1 METLDMMRESGILH
15 IVPGRMMLEFLPAH
29 LPDKGDAIR
38 YLMDNA
44 PEHNFI
50 FFGDD
55 MTDEPGFEV
64 AASMGFGILVVSNEK
79 PHHGTKASYR
89 LDGIK
94 EVDRSLKLIMDSI
107 TQ

>member
-1 METLDMMRESGILH
+1 
-15 IVPGRMMLEFLPAH
+15 
-29 LPDKGDAIR
+29 
-38 YLMDNA
+38 
-44 PEHNFI
+44 
-50 FFGDD
+50 